1 MFNRH
6 LEEILAASVAIFVA
20 GILLVTF
27 TAVQAASLTQKQA
40 AELRT
45 LRIQTMTNSERIRA
59 LADEQKWIREVVNK

>member
-1 MFNRH
+1 MNKH

-27 TAVQAASLTQKQA
+27 TAVQAASLTRQQE

-45 LRIQTMTNSERIRA
+45 LRIQTMTNAERIRA